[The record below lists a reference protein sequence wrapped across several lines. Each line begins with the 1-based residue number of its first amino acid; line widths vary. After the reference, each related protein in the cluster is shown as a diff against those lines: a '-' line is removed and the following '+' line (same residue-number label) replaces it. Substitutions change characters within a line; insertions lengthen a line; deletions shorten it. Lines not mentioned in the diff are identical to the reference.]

1 MNGPRPPPGIPA
13 PRLGPLA
20 LNLKNNMLRE
30 NIKKRVA
37 SLNSIGLSPL
47 APKKNLPRLANFAP
61 FSVVPE
67 PVVVLPST
75 LSARA
80 TNWVPA
86 PRPPPLPPGP
96 PPASALRPPPLP
108 PGPPPL
114 PPGPPP
120 LPPGLFGTQGGPP
133 PLPPGPFGTQG
144 GPPPLPPGPPP
155 LPPVNNY
162 SSSFNATYNV
172 PDWQKPPP
180 PMNQLLDHLRR
191 GGRIYREQFSRDD
204 WRRVWDFVEFHRDA
218 ENIRFWSKDNITG
231 EKLLHPYF
239 YIPKRAAHQTRRKR
253 KQSRKTRR
261 RHR

>member
-1 MNGPRPPPGIPA
+1 MSGPPPGIPA

-47 APKKNLPRLANFAP
+47 APEKNLPRLANFAP

-67 PVVVLPST
+67 PVVVPPST

-86 PRPPPLPPGP
+86 PR
-96 PPASALRPPPLP
+96 
-108 PGPPPL
+108 
-114 PPGPPP
+114 
-120 LPPGLFGTQGGPP
+120 
-133 PLPPGPFGTQG
+133 
-144 GPPPLPPGPPP
+144 PPPLPPGPPP

-180 PMNQLLDHLRR
+180 PMNRLLDHLRN

-204 WRRVWDFVEFHRDA
+204 WRRVWEFIEFHRDT

-239 YIPKRAAHQTRRKR
+239 YIPKSAVSKTRRKR
-253 KQSRKTRR
+253 KQSRHTRR
-261 RHR
+261 RR

>member
-1 MNGPRPPPGIPA
+1 MNGQRPPPGILA
-13 PRLGPLA
+13 QRLGPLA

-30 NIKKRVA
+30 NIKKRIA
-37 SLNSIGLSPL
+37 SLNSIGMSPL
-47 APKKNLPRLANFAP
+47 TPEKNLPRLSNLAP
-61 FSVVPE
+61 FVVVPE
-67 PVVVLPST
+67 PVLVTPST

-80 TNWVPA
+80 TNWVPSG
-86 PRPPPLPPGP
+86 PFGTQGGP
-96 PPASALRPPPLP
+96 PPASALRPPP
-108 PGPPPL
+108 PPP
-114 PPGPPP
+114 
-120 LPPGLFGTQGGPP
+120 
-133 PLPPGPFGTQG
+133 
-144 GPPPLPPGPPP
+144 
-155 LPPVNNY
+155 PPVNNY

-180 PMNQLLDHLRR
+180 PINRLLDHLRN

-239 YIPKRAAHQTRRKR
+239 YIPKSTVSKTRRKR
-253 KQSRKTRR
+253 KQSRHTRR

>member
-1 MNGPRPPPGIPA
+1 MNGQRPPPGILA
-13 PRLGPLA
+13 QRLGPLA

-61 FSVVPE
+61 FVVPE
-67 PVVVLPST
+67 PVLVPPST

-80 TNWVPA
+80 TNWVPSG
-86 PRPPPLPPGP
+86 PPPLPPGPPPLPPGP
-96 PPASALRPPPLP
+96 PPASALRPPP
-108 PGPPPL
+108 PPP
-114 PPGPPP
+114 
-120 LPPGLFGTQGGPP
+120 
-133 PLPPGPFGTQG
+133 
-144 GPPPLPPGPPP
+144 
-155 LPPVNNY
+155 PPVNNY

-180 PMNQLLDHLRR
+180 PINRLLDHLRN

-204 WRRVWDFVEFHRDA
+204 WRRVWEFIEFHRDT

-239 YIPKRAAHQTRRKR
+239 YIPKSTVSKTRRKR
-253 KQSRKTRR
+253 KQSRHTRR

>member
-1 MNGPRPPPGIPA
+1 MSGPPPGIPA

-47 APKKNLPRLANFAP
+47 APEKNLPRLANFAP

-67 PVVVLPST
+67 PVVVPPST

-96 PPASALRPPPLP
+96 
-108 PGPPPL
+108 
-114 PPGPPP
+114 
-120 LPPGLFGTQGGPP
+120 FGTQGGPP
-133 PLPPGPFGTQG
+133 PLPP

-180 PMNQLLDHLRR
+180 PMNRLLDHLRN

-204 WRRVWDFVEFHRDA
+204 WRRVWEFIEFHRDT

>member
-13 PRLGPLA
+13 QRLGPLA
-20 LNLKNNMLRE
+20 VNLKNNMLRE

-37 SLNSIGLSPL
+37 SLNSIGASP
-47 APKKNLPRLANFAP
+47 PSPEKNLPRLSNLAP
-61 FSVVPE
+61 FVVVPE
-67 PVVVLPST
+67 PILARPST

-80 TNWVPA
+80 ANWAPA
-86 PRPPPLPPGP
+86 
-96 PPASALRPPPLP
+96 RPPPLP

-114 PPGPPP
+114 PLGPPP
-120 LPPGLFGTQGGPP
+120 ASALRPP
-133 PLPPGPFGTQG
+133 P
-144 GPPPLPPGPPP
+144 PPP
-155 LPPVNNY
+155 PPVNNY

-180 PMNQLLDHLRR
+180 PMNRLLEHLRN
-191 GGRIYREQFSRDD
+191 GGRLYREQFARDD

-239 YIPKRAAHQTRRKR
+239 YIPKSTVSKTRRKR
-253 KQSRKTRR
+253 KQSRQTRRR